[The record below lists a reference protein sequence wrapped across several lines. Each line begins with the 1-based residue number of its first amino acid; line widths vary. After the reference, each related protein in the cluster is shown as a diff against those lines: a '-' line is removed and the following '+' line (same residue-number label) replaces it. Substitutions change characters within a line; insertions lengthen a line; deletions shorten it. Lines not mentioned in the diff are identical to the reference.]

1 MMALQLKTDDWTEK
15 SVTMGSGYA
24 SEDQEEA
31 LGGGDSDLGSRYG
44 SEDRIDLLGGQNCS
58 PKILRTEP
66 EKTEVWHDEL

>member
-31 LGGGDSDLGSRYG
+31 LGVDNSDLGSRYG
-44 SEDRIDLLGGQNCS
+44 SEDGIGLLRDQSCS

-66 EKTEVWHDEL
+66 EKIEGWHDEL